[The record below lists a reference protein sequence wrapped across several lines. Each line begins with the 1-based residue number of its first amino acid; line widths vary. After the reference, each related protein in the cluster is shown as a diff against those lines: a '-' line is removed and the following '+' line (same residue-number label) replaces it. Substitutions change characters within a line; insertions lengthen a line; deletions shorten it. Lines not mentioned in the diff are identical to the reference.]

1 MYSVVDN
8 EVWEK
13 IVCQAA
19 ADAERGEGAVAAA
32 ARRWLANY
40 LIGRPVERQII
51 SVGAMD
57 AREREL
63 LSELSEL
70 YRSMSEVESDDTPS
84 NAAST

>member
-1 MYSVVDN
+1 MRSAVT
-8 EVWEK
+8 
-13 IVCQAA
+13 A
-19 ADAERGEGAVAAA
+19 ADIKDITQKAVASAKTGDHQ
-32 ARRWLANY
+32 ARLFLFNY
-40 LIGRPVERQII
+40 LLGKPVERQII